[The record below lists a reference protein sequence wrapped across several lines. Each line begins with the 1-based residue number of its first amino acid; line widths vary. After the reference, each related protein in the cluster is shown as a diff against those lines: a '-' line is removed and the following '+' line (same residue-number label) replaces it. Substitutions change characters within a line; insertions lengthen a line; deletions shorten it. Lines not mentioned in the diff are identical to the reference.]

1 MNRAMNW
8 RPGLGP
14 WCCRSDLEILT
25 IALTFEQNNVM
36 QADFAKPV
44 VPKSR
49 KKILTYDDYAALTP
63 AGSGLYEL
71 LNGKIIEMPSPT
83 PAHQRVA
90 RQLFKKM
97 DAFVELNQL
106 GELFFAPLDTVF
118 DQTNTFQPDILFI
131 SKSRSAIIEAKK
143 IDGAPDLVVEI
154 LSDGNTAKEM
164 SYKKYIYE
172 SSGVL
177 EYWIVNL
184 LKQTVTVYNNIE
196 GELLPSGIFPPSE
209 KAISQILPGFELP
222 VSDLF
227 G

>member
-1 MNRAMNW
+1 
-8 RPGLGP
+8 
-14 WCCRSDLEILT
+14 LENLT

-36 QADFAKPV
+36 QASFAKPTL
-44 VPKSR
+44 PKSR

-71 LNGKIIEMPSPT
+71 QNGKIIEMPSPT
-83 PAHQRVA
+83 PSHQRVA
-90 RQLFKKM
+90 KQLFKKM
-97 DAFVELNQL
+97 DAFIEQHQL

-131 SKSRSAIIEAKK
+131 SKNRKAIIQEKK
-143 IDGAPDLVVEI
+143 IEGAPDLVVEI

-209 KAISQILPGFELP
+209 KAISQILSGFDLP